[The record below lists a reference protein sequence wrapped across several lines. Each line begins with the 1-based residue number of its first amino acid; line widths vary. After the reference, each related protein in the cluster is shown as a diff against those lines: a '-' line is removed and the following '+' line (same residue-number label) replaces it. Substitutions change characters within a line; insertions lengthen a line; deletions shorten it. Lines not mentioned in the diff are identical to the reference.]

1 MNTNNIKESNDSKH
15 QEKED
20 LAQPSK
26 YNIELPLDKK
36 IIGRVIKALRKIRK
50 FSQTRLG
57 RSIGVQKAQISKLE
71 NSGSNITLGTMLK
84 VFTAL
89 RTKVTFRVELDRK
102 KDLKTIEKALKE
114 EEAKKNINPN

>member
-1 MNTNNIKESNDSKH
+1 MDTNNTKESNDLKK
-15 QEKED
+15 EKEN
-20 LAQPSK
+20 LSQASK
-26 YNIELPLDKK
+26 YNIELPLDKN
-36 IIGRVIKALRKIRK
+36 IIGSVIKALRKIRK

-89 RTKVTFRVELDRK
+89 RTKVTFRVELDKK

-114 EEAKKNINPN
+114 EEEKKINPN